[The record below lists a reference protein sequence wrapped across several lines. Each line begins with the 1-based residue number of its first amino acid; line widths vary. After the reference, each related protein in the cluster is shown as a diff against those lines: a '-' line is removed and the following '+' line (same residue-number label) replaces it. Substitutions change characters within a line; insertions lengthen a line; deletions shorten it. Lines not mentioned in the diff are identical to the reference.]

1 MRSAHLLLAFAGVL
15 AAQAAARA
23 QTAIKATGTVNVRT
37 GPGTGYGI
45 IGQVPGD
52 HVYVGFERSG
62 DWWKIWYNGGTGWTH
77 ASYYTTLS
85 GVTGVKVTTDTL
97 NVRSGP
103 STGYAILGK
112 VYMGQI
118 HFWTAHASISPW
130 YKIYWG
136 GGTGYLHGDYVT
148 QVALSGGSATPP
160 PTGTPS
166 NLAMTHQYQVTN
178 YFCGPATAQMV
189 VAYLTGTWVSQY
201 TIASYCGTS
210 PTYGTSLGAVKNA
223 IVHYSGHAYVSAYGF
238 DRSRAV
244 ANIQAYR
251 PVPINIQCRY
261 LAYWGYSWAMH
272 HSPIK
277 GFTSG
282 GFYIHDSWTGP
293 NEWASS
299 TEVWNAVNYH
309 YGLYALR
316 Y

>member
-1 MRSAHLLLAFAGVL
+1 MKAFHVLLVL
-15 AAQAAARA
+15 AAVAAAQAVADA

-37 GPGTGYGI
+37 GPSTGYGI
-45 IGQVPGD
+45 IGQVPAGQT
-52 HVYVGFERSG
+52 YVASQRSG
-62 DWWKIWYNGGTGWTH
+62 DWWKIWFNGGMGWTH

-85 GVTGVKVTTDTL
+85 GVTGVKVTTDVL

-103 STGYAILGK
+103 STGYSILGK

-118 HFWTAHASISPW
+118 HFWTSYESTAPW

-136 GGTGYLHGDYVT
+136 GRTGYVHGDYVT
-148 QVALSGGSATPP
+148 RVSLSGGSSPP
-160 PTGTPS
+160 PPSGTPT

-178 YFCGPATAQMV
+178 YFCGPATSQMV
-189 VAYLTGTWVSQY
+189 VQYLTGRWVSQW
-201 TIASYCGTS
+201 TIASYSGTS
-210 PTYGTSLGAVKNA
+210 PSYGTSAANVKNA
-223 IVHYSGHAYVSAYGF
+223 INYYGGTSYWTAYWF
-238 DRSRAV
+238 SRDKAV

-261 LAYWGYSWAMH
+261 IGYWGYSYAMH

-277 GFTSG
+277 GYTSG

-309 YGLYALR
+309 YGLYSVR